1 MATFEEQLRD
11 VANANLD
18 EATKAKLREAILNNF
33 IAAPVEPRLTPRV
46 VEPRVAPENV
56 ENETLRDTLL
66 RAAEPGFK
74 YGNVVANI
82 AEPYLADFMED
93 EKDYGSPMLTGQGYT
108 SNLRH
113 GVGTGLLRDKIMEL
127 VSPLTE
133 AGREYNPDDPS
144 FLTKA
149 IANVGATGATLGEE
163 LADAGRYAQSEY
175 EGLGSF
181 FDPKYYKK
189 IFTQPYEDVMA
200 NLQGILY
207 GGYGN
212 TPQQKYQNL
221 LNLYT
226 TNQGIF
232 TPALNR
238 VIQGSDPSRVVTQQ
252 NLVDAVRAENAS
264 QAQESRNESRDD
276 YTGGG
281 GTVTIGKGGGETKT
295 VSPRSREA
303 MYAAPARTPEPPPF
317 RRFNTGGLAELE
329 GDTRQLFP
337 VEGGGGL
344 TRRGPN
350 LNPPLGIAS
359 VGGQL
364 PPLTSIISGPI
375 INRPMPMPMP
385 FPGPRLPEMPD
396 YSSQF
401 EQIGEQLG
409 GFGKQLDALGSFNE
423 QVGGIGKQFEAVNNK
438 LDSLEK
444 GLGSLGNQIASF
456 ENMQKAQPQEVM
468 QPRRPSINP
477 FGLANLFMNMR
488 RF

>member
-1 MATFEEQLRD
+1 MATVEEELRA
-11 VANANLD
+11 VLNANLD
-18 EATKAKLREAILNNF
+18 ESTKAKLRKEILDKF
-33 IAAPVEPRLTPRV
+33 FSTGFKPVVAPRV
-46 VEPRVAPENV
+46 VRPRVAPENV
-56 ENETLRDTLL
+56 EIRGTDSENETLRDTLYKAS
-66 RAAEPGFK
+66 RPGFK
-74 YGNVVANI
+74 YGDVVADI
-82 AEPYLADFMED
+82 AQPYLVDFMED
-93 EKDYGSPMLTGQGYT
+93 EKDYGSPMLSGQGYT

-175 EGLGSF
+175 KGLGSF
-181 FDPKYYKK
+181 FDPEYYKK

-200 NLQGILY
+200 NLQGIFY

-212 TPQQKYQNL
+212 TAQQKFQNL

-281 GTVTIGKGGGETKT
+281 GTVVIGTGGGETKT

-317 RRFNTGGLAELE
+317 RRFN
-329 GDTRQLFP
+329 
-337 VEGGGGL
+337 
-344 TRRGPN
+344 N
-350 LNPPLGIAS
+350 
-359 VGGQL
+359 
-364 PPLTSIISGPI
+364 
-375 INRPMPMPMP
+375 
-385 FPGPRLPEMPD
+385 
-396 YSSQF
+396 
-401 EQIGEQLG
+401 
-409 GFGKQLDALGSFNE
+409 
-423 QVGGIGKQFEAVNNK
+423 GGIV
-438 LDSLEK
+438 SL
-444 GLGSLGNQIASF
+444 F
-456 ENMQKAQPQEVM
+456 
-468 QPRRPSINP
+468 
-477 FGLANLFMNMR
+477 R

>member
-18 EATKAKLREAILNNF
+18 EATKAKLRETILNNF
-33 IAAPVEPRLTPRV
+33 IAAPVVPPLT
-46 VEPRVAPENV
+46 PRVAPENV
-56 ENETLRDTLL
+56 EIGGTNSENETLRDTLY
-66 RAAEPGFK
+66 RAAQPGFK
-74 YGNVVANI
+74 YGKVVADI
-82 AEPYLADFMED
+82 AEPYLADIMSDEALED
-93 EKDYGSPMLTGQGYT
+93 SSPMLSGQGYT

-175 EGLGSF
+175 KGLGSF
-181 FDPKYYKK
+181 FDPEYYKK

-264 QAQESRNESRDD
+264 QAQESRNQSRDD

-281 GTVTIGKGGGETKT
+281 GTVVIGKGGGESKV

-317 RRFNTGGLAELE
+317 SRFNNGGIVGLFRRF
-329 GDTRQLFP
+329 
-337 VEGGGGL
+337 
-344 TRRGPN
+344 
-350 LNPPLGIAS
+350 
-359 VGGQL
+359 
-364 PPLTSIISGPI
+364 
-375 INRPMPMPMP
+375 
-385 FPGPRLPEMPD
+385 
-396 YSSQF
+396 
-401 EQIGEQLG
+401 
-409 GFGKQLDALGSFNE
+409 
-423 QVGGIGKQFEAVNNK
+423 
-438 LDSLEK
+438 
-444 GLGSLGNQIASF
+444 
-456 ENMQKAQPQEVM
+456 
-468 QPRRPSINP
+468 
-477 FGLANLFMNMR
+477 
-488 RF
+488 

>member
-1 MATFEEQLRD
+1 MATAEEQLRI

-18 EATKAKLREAILNNF
+18 EATKARLRASILNTF
-33 IAAPVEPRLTPRV
+33 FPTGPTAQLPL
-46 VEPRVAPENV
+46 PRVAPENV
-56 ENETLRDTLL
+56 EIGGTNSENETLRDTLY
-66 RAAEPGFK
+66 RASRPGFK
-74 YGNVVANI
+74 YGDVVADI
-82 AEPYLADFMED
+82 AQPYLADFMED
-93 EKDYGSPMLTGQGYT
+93 EKDYGSPMLSGQGYT

-181 FDPKYYKK
+181 LDPEYYKK

-212 TPQQKYQNL
+212 TPQQKFQNL

-238 VIQGSDPSRVVTQQ
+238 LTQGSDPSRVVTQQ
-252 NLVDAVRAENAS
+252 NLIDAVTTAAGQTPTQ
-264 QAQESRNESRDD
+264 QAIRQQQEETQQKIIDEVKES
-276 YTGGG
+276 GGG
-281 GTVTIGKGGGETKT
+281 GGPAGMVGTPSGPGQTGGPAGMGFAPSNNPTGFGSNIRIGK
-295 VSPRSREA
+295 A
-303 MYAAPARTPEPPPF
+303 
-317 RRFNTGGLAELE
+317 N
-329 GDTRQLFP
+329 
-337 VEGGGGL
+337 
-344 TRRGPN
+344 
-350 LNPPLGIAS
+350 
-359 VGGQL
+359 
-364 PPLTSIISGPI
+364 
-375 INRPMPMPMP
+375 
-385 FPGPRLPEMPD
+385 
-396 YSSQF
+396 
-401 EQIGEQLG
+401 
-409 GFGKQLDALGSFNE
+409 
-423 QVGGIGKQFEAVNNK
+423 GGIV
-438 LDSLEK
+438 SL
-444 GLGSLGNQIASF
+444 
-456 ENMQKAQPQEVM
+456 
-468 QPRRPSINP
+468 
-477 FGLANLFMNMR
+477 FG